1 MREEIFRKEND
12 LKKNVTLLLWKKNVH
27 FAGSGLNLLSTPQ
40 PDFKHTSKEFGTF
53 TYSNALLLHKLL
65 VTGKGQEV
73 VSRKGELNREILSR
87 TCNYK
92 IGSSGKIVSKVRIQ
106 VQGSG

>member
-1 MREEIFRKEND
+1 M
-12 LKKNVTLLLWKKNVH
+12 H

-40 PDFKHTSKEFGTF
+40 PDFKYTSKEFGTF

-73 VSRKGELNREILSR
+73 RW
-87 TCNYK
+87 
-92 IGSSGKIVSKVRIQ
+92 
-106 VQGSG
+106 

>member
-1 MREEIFRKEND
+1 M
-12 LKKNVTLLLWKKNVH
+12 H
-27 FAGSGLNLLSTPQ
+27 FAGSRLNLLSTPQ

-73 VSRKGELNREILSR
+73 RW
-87 TCNYK
+87 
-92 IGSSGKIVSKVRIQ
+92 
-106 VQGSG
+106 

>member
-1 MREEIFRKEND
+1 MR
-12 LKKNVTLLLWKKNVH
+12 KNVH

-65 VTGKGQEV
+65 VTGKGEEV
-73 VSRKGELNREILSR
+73 VSRKGELNREIISR
-87 TCNYK
+87 TCKYK